1 MMESFKIDAWEAGT
15 KINFEFMG
23 NLNPIYYEGYSVQQG
38 VEFIRTKNR
47 KFRVIANPSYQ
58 HGRERKWI
66 SRRFPMIKIEP
77 TRLINGNENPLTPYN
92 LRAKLDGAE
101 LPSGR
106 IQCIVEGQYLQHL
119 AEGNITQAVV
129 DNSLPI
135 ILSFFHVDNRGRK
148 KCNVHD
154 RKYVLWIRMDLKMF
168 LIIAQEYDFKKFKLP
183 FWCRECDDEI
193 KTQTTLV
200 YRDCAYSHEKET
212 LRMRY

>member
-1 MMESFKIDAWEAGT
+1 M
-15 KINFEFMG
+15 
-23 NLNPIYYEGYSVQQG
+23 
-38 VEFIRTKNR
+38 RT
-47 KFRVIANPSYQ
+47 
-58 HGRERKWI
+58 
-66 SRRFPMIKIEP
+66 
-77 TRLINGNENPLTPYN
+77 PLPPYN

-154 RKYVLWIRMDLKMF
+154 RKYVLWIRIDLKMF
-168 LIIAQEYDFKKFKLP
+168 LIIAQEYDFKKVKLP

-200 YRDCAYSHEKET
+200 YRDCAYSVCEHCANGVVQWPDSHTIQHEKET